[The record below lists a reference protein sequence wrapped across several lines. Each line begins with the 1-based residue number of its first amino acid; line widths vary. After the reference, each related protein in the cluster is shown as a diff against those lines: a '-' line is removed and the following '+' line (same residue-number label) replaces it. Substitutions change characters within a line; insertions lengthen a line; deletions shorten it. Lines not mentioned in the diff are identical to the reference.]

1 MQDWIASNMPGSRA
15 LTAGSVRF
23 WYDAWHD
30 LPHIGGGS
38 EQGLL
43 NPMVMPAQWEV
54 LFGKGFNLSLWW
66 LQLFGA
72 DAVLVNEPQ
81 SKEFYHDIHFP
92 EKFKGNLSV
101 LHDDGAGNIVYEVP
115 RRYASLARVVDR
127 AKLDALPDIPGN
139 GDEPSLT
146 AWVNALENGPEA
158 STETQ
163 WLGTDAMRVRA
174 PVQEGQSV
182 VVQVSYDSNW
192 RAYVHGQPAPIR
204 RNKLGLMTVD
214 TPAGTQE
221 FRLEFPTPLSNQV
234 GRLVTLM
241 SLLMVGGLVY
251 LGTRGVI
258 RSL

>member
-1 MQDWIASNMPGSRA
+1 
-15 LTAGSVRF
+15 
-23 WYDAWHD
+23 
-30 LPHIGGGS
+30 
-38 EQGLL
+38 
-43 NPMVMPAQWEV
+43 MVMPAQWEI

-92 EKFKGNLSV
+92 EKFKVNLSI
-101 LHDDGAGNIVYEVP
+101 LHDDGAGNIVYKVP

-127 AKLDALPDIPGN
+127 AKWDALPDIPGN

-158 STETQ
+158 PTETQ

-192 RAYVHGQPAPIR
+192 KAYVHEQPVPIR

-214 TPAGTQE
+214 IPAGTQE
-221 FRLEFPTPLSNQV
+221 IRLEFPTPLSNQV